1 MVKKIKKRTRM
12 EKAKINKLRLVL
24 QFSSASLSETKVIY
38 EECLKEFGSKFNNS
52 SDNSNSDEVTE
63 DSGSPAKS
71 LEDEGG
77 EPQVAAE
84 SDPSPEEKSDKNQE
98 KADEDMKKIYRKI
111 ALSTHPDKLLG
122 VDQHEAEH
130 KIELYKSAVS
140 AMENRDGG
148 GLLKIA
154 HELNIEIDMDFEKEI
169 MWIEKKVTE
178 LQGEINRLY
187 KSDAWLWYHSE
198 GEKKEDIEKFVK
210 ERTSS

>member
-24 QFSSASLSETKVIY
+24 QFSSASLSETEVIY
-38 EECLKEFGSKFNNS
+38 EECLKEFGSRFHGGA
-52 SDNSNSDEVTE
+52 SDEVTE
-63 DSGSPAKS
+63 DSGNPAKS
-71 LEDEGG
+71 PEDAGG
-77 EPQVAAE
+77 EPQEATE
-84 SDPSPEEKSDKNQE
+84 SDPGPEEKSDKNQE

-169 MWIEKKVTE
+169 MWIEKKVAE
-178 LQGEINRLY
+178 LQDEINRLY

-198 GEKKEDIEKFVK
+198 GEKKENIEKFVK

>member
-24 QFSSASLSETKVIY
+24 QFSSASLSETEVIY
-38 EECLKEFGSKFNNS
+38 EECLKEFGSRFHS
-52 SDNSNSDEVTE
+52 GEGDEATE
-63 DSGSPAKS
+63 DSGNPAKS
-71 LEDEGG
+71 PEDAGG
-77 EPQVAAE
+77 EPQEATE
-84 SDPSPEEKSDKNQE
+84 SDPGAEEKSDKNQE

-154 HELNIEIDMDFEKEI
+154 HELSIEIDMDFEKEI
-169 MWIEKKVTE
+169 MWIEKKVAE
-178 LQGEINRLY
+178 LQDEINRLY

-198 GEKKEDIEKFVK
+198 GEKKENIEKFVK

>member
-1 MVKKIKKRTRM
+1 M

-24 QFSSASLSETKVIY
+24 QFSSASLSETEVIY
-38 EECLKEFGSKFNNS
+38 EECLKEFGSRFHS
-52 SDNSNSDEVTE
+52 GSSDEVAE
-63 DSGSPAKS
+63 DSCNPAKS
-71 LEDEGG
+71 PEDAGG
-77 EPQVAAE
+77 EPQETTE
-84 SDPSPEEKSDKNQE
+84 SDLGPEEKSDKNQE

-154 HELNIEIDMDFEKEI
+154 HELSIEIDMDFEKEI
-169 MWIEKKVTE
+169 MWIEKKVAE
-178 LQGEINRLY
+178 LQDEINRLY
-187 KSDAWLWYHSE
+187 KSDAWLWYHSK
-198 GEKKEDIEKFVK
+198 GEKKENIEKFVK